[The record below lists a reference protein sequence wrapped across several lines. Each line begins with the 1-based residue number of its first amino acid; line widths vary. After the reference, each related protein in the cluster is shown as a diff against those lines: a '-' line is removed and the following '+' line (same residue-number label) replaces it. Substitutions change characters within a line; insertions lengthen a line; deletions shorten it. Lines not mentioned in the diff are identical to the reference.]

1 MKRDIRAL
9 AGRGKVLPF
18 AQSGDFFYK
27 RGLEKLDKNNLP
39 DAMAYY
45 GRALKCDP
53 ENREIRIAM
62 AQVLTEMNM
71 YKEQIQY
78 TGKQYYRHNGFKA
91 LENQLEA
98 DPRHHINNQHKQSR
112 RDKSN

>member
-1 MKRDIRAL
+1 
-9 AGRGKVLPF
+9 
-18 AQSGDFFYK
+18 
-27 RGLEKLDKNNLP
+27 
-39 DAMAYY
+39 
-45 GRALKCDP
+45 
-53 ENREIRIAM
+53 
-62 AQVLTEMNM
+62 M

-112 RDKSN
+112 RDKRAIISRHKQHYDIGYIKHYLETAVEPVDY